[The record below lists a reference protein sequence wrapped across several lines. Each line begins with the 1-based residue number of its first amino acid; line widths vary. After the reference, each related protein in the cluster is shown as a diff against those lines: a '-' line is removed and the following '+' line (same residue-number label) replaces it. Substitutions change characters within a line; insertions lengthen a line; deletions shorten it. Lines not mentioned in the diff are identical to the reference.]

1 MKPNDPIDIDRSAPP
16 ELPLLSSRSQAISS
30 AVSASA

>member
-1 MKPNDPIDIDRSAPP
+1 MKPSDPIDIDRSAP
-16 ELPLLSSRSQAISS
+16 ELPLLSSSNQALSS

>member
-1 MKPNDPIDIDRSAPP
+1 MKPREPIDIERSAP
-16 ELPLLSSRSQAISS
+16 ELPLLSSSNQAISS